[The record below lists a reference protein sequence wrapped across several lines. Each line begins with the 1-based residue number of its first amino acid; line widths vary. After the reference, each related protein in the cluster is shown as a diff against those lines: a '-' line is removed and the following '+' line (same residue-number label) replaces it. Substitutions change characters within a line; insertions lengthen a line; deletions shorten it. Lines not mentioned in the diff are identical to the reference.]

1 MSIRTTVTLGD
12 DVHAE
17 MERLRRDEDLRPSEA
32 LDLLA
37 RQGMTQPRP
46 HRVDITGNLVP
57 YAQIAAQA
65 IELGVAV
72 ASVDSDFARF
82 PEIRWVNPLHP

>member
-1 MSIRTTVTLGD
+1 MGIRTTVTLGD

-37 RQGMTQPRP
+37 RRGMTQPRP

-57 YAQIAAQA
+57 DAQIAAQA